1 MNEIRD
7 PSDGGDNV
15 SGGSQSGI
23 LFSRKARKI
32 KPVAIKC
39 PALCRPTMM
48 RRSRQPVFVSVQQF
62 HADLAGALDSYFR
75 LNILSV

>member
-1 MNEIRD
+1 MRIRRTAGDGMCPAD
-7 PSDGGDNV
+7 PSLEYSFRGK
-15 SGGSQSGI
+15 
-23 LFSRKARKI
+23 LRKI

-62 HADLAGALDSYFR
+62 HADLAGTLDSYFC

>member
-1 MNEIRD
+1 MRIRRTAATMCPAD
-7 PSDGGDNV
+7 PSLEYSFRGK
-15 SGGSQSGI
+15 
-23 LFSRKARKI
+23 LRKI

-48 RRSRQPVFVSVQQF
+48 RRSRQPVFVIQQF
-62 HADLAGALDSYFR
+62 HADLAGALDSYFC